1 MKQRILLLLTVLML
15 SASQSLWATHTVEI
29 GTSLMVES
37 TGTIAVDKTSC
48 ESGDIVT
55 VTPSPATGYA
65 IDFVKYLD
73 KDTYYEIATI
83 EPVNGVYSFTMPDK
97 DVVVIAAFMKLLS
110 NADIT
115 ISAIDDQTYTG
126 EELKPAVTVKDGEDD
141 ITSQCDITYSNN

>member
-55 VTPSPATGYA
+55 VTPSPATDYV

-73 KDTYYEIATI
+73 KNYQEIAFIT
-83 EPVNGVYSFTMPDK
+83 PVNGVYSFTMPDK
-97 DVVVIAAFMKLLS
+97 DVIVMAAFKKLLS
-110 NADIT
+110 HADIT
-115 ISAIDDQTYTG
+115 INAIDDQTFTG
-126 EELKPAVTVKDGEDD
+126 EELKPAVTVKDG
-141 ITSQCDITYSNN
+141 